1 MHYIVSENMIN
12 IFISNKFH
20 IFLKKI
26 VKINSLMKEKILK
39 LICYICKICFQFY

>member
-20 IFLKKI
+20 IFKE
-26 VKINSLMKEKILK
+26 NSKNQQSDERKNIKTDLLY
-39 LICYICKICFQFY
+39 L